1 MAVVMYGCDTRFL
14 VLGEEHKLR
23 VSENGVLRKILGFRK
38 NKVKGEWR
46 RLHNEGLYDLYSPL
60 NIIQVMKS
68 SSVRWIGA
76 YTMNGGGERGIQGF
90 GGGNLRGRDHVG
102 DLGIDRRIIL
112 KWNFQM
118 WDWRAWSLLV
128 WFWIGIGGGLL

>member
-1 MAVVMYGCDTRFL
+1 
-14 VLGEEHKLR
+14 
-23 VSENGVLRKILGFRK
+23 VLRKILGFRK

-60 NIIQVMKS
+60 SIIQVINS
-68 SSVRWIGA
+68 SSVRWIEA
-76 YTMNGGGERGIQGF
+76 CTMNGGDERCVQGF
-90 GGGNLRGRDHVG
+90 GGGNLRGRDQVG

-118 WDWRAWSLLV
+118 WDGGHGLCWS
-128 WFWIGIGGGLL
+128 GSD